1 MAFSWVIFTT
11 IQRMQRYQLHGNS
24 LARVG
29 WCTGC
34 AASFAGTLSIAASVG
49 GRWFFGQGGIAT
61 WEGGE
66 ILHLA
71 MPVLVFDLVVC
82 AACNYAAPVMCLFLD
97 EPSHHVR
104 YTGTSI
110 RQAASPGYGSI
121 CCWISSQPQCLYR
134 TLWLECC
141 VLYTSCFCFFFLV
154 HSTRGIRKWLLCFC
168 IVTTHV

>member
-1 MAFSWVIFTT
+1 
-11 IQRMQRYQLHGNS
+11 
-24 LARVG
+24 
-29 WCTGC
+29 
-34 AASFAGTLSIAASVG
+34 
-49 GRWFFGQGGIAT
+49 
-61 WEGGE
+61 
-66 ILHLA
+66 

-134 TLWLECC
+134 TLWQECC
-141 VLYTSCFCFFFLV
+141 VLLYILFLLLFSGPFYTKNSQMTFGALYCNYAYACMI
-154 HSTRGIRKWLLCFC
+154 TEKLLATCSPSMYTPPRDVC
-168 IVTTHV
+168 SQWEEETKPL